1 MDLVPTSECPQ
12 WCVLSVVHVLYM
24 LDRLVLSCA
33 HSCMCCVCYTRLHI
47 TLSVISRTRVS
58 SCLLVLTLHIICID
72 YNLQTHYCTQLLPC
86 HYVQCT
92 STITLPHTFTATHI
106 VPHTITVTWL
116 PIITVTLLYTCRST
130 VMPLCTVTVS
140 TFSVMLPLHSCWV
153 YCWVIV
159 GIYLLALWCPLYNIC
174 HPATCS
180 WCCITLLYAMYLL
193 HVE

>member
-1 MDLVPTSECPQ
+1 
-12 WCVLSVVHVLYM
+12 M
-24 LDRLVLSCA
+24 LCLSC
-33 HSCMCCVCYTRLHI
+33 CYTRLHI
-47 TLSVISRTRVS
+47 TLSVISRTCVS
-58 SCLLVLTLHIICID
+58 SSLLVPLIVLTLHIIC
-72 YNLQTHYCTQLLPC
+72 NLQTHCCTQLLPC

-116 PIITVTLLYTCRST
+116 PIITVTLLYTCTLCTCRST
-130 VMPLCTVTVS
+130 VMPLCTVT

-180 WCCITLLYAMYLL
+180 WCCITLLYAMYV